1 MIAYQFESDEVKLP
15 NERRDSTDNLWCAN
29 STLGPSLSAQCELC
43 RVSPVGCSSSVIEL
57 EPVNLNAIV
66 KVLDQHQLLDLLRP
80 AHLLHPLPLG
90 LATVILQYQL
100 DQGQAKT
107 VSPQPTDILLNQHAS
122 KAEAIRTSPWLPLLT
137 TSMMLL
143 PLSPQANKNQPIRSV
158 HPYLK
163 SKLGGGP
170 LAYIPLQAPAKVASV
185 SAWIPP
191 PKSSVHLDNLHNII
205 SQCGCQWSLP
215 EEHLKSVGVGLKTT
229 SDPTARVPRLFHPFV
244 EEAYSML
251 NATPTQTDGY
261 LNLSSSVNTH
271 CTCVKRLTTIL
282 SRPCEFDARTS
293 SSTHPQT
300 RRIGFGHNIA
310 ESQHP
315 CGIPRS
321 AEHFLSDARQF
332 HSSGMGSRAVPIGT
346 CCSTECKEFA
356 YSLLTAMQWSQLI
369 SRYFELVQRF
379 KVS

>member
-1 MIAYQFESDEVKLP
+1 YLDLVSNLTETPLKPAYYGQQDGIGLSPWLLLIQSDEVKLP
-15 NERRDSTDNLWCAN
+15 NERRDSTDYRWCAN
-29 STLGPSLSAQCELC
+29 STLGPSPSAQCELC
-43 RVSPVGCSSSVIEL
+43 RVSPEGRSSSVIDL
-57 EPVNLNAIV
+57 EPVNLNVIV

-107 VSPQPTDILLNQHAS
+107 VSPQPTDILINQHAS
-122 KAEAIRTSPWLPLLT
+122 KAKAIRTSPWLPLLT

-170 LAYIPLQAPAKVASV
+170 LTYISLQAPAQVASV

-215 EEHLKSVGVGLKTT
+215 EEHLNSMGMGLKTT
-229 SDPTARVPRLFHPFV
+229 SDAAASGPRLFQPFV
-244 EEAYSML
+244 EEAYV
-251 NATPTQTDGY
+251 
-261 LNLSSSVNTH
+261 SVFWPRAASDI
-271 CTCVKRLTTIL
+271 CPSGAPIL
-282 SRPCEFDARTS
+282 LA
-293 SSTHPQT
+293 
-300 RRIGFGHNIA
+300 
-310 ESQHP
+310 
-315 CGIPRS
+315 
-321 AEHFLSDARQF
+321 
-332 HSSGMGSRAVPIGT
+332 
-346 CCSTECKEFA
+346 
-356 YSLLTAMQWSQLI
+356 LI
-369 SRYFELVQRF
+369 STRVTKLDAGIFTERF
-379 KVS
+379 L